1 MLFNLGLIDSK
12 DGIRLPGVLLPNSVT
27 RGPAPTVRVLSL
39 GSKNQTRQPDDALP
53 YIKEYKRYF
62 SPLPKT
68 LEEMGLRFLLI
79 PLSDVVCIT
88 RTVVK
93 VTNISLNSL
102 LI

>member
-1 MLFNLGLIDSK
+1 MNLGLIGSK

-39 GSKNQTRQPDDALP
+39 GSKNQSRRPDDALP

-62 SPLPKT
+62 SPLPKN
-68 LEEMGLRFLLI
+68 LEEMELKFLVV

-88 RTVVK
+88 KTVVQ
-93 VTNISLNSL
+93 VINIS
-102 LI
+102 